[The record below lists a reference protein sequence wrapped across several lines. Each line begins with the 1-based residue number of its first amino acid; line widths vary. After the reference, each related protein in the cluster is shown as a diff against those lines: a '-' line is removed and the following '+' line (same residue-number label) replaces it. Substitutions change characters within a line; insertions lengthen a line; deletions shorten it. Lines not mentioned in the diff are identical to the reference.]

1 MCFQAERGVEKKM
14 KLIFASDSFKGSLT
28 SEKTAELLTK
38 AANEI
43 FGSCNTVSV
52 PVADGGEGTM
62 DAILK
67 NRAGEK
73 IFTYVHDPLMKPVR
87 ACYGN
92 LEKGTAIVEMAKAS
106 GLVLVPER
114 NRDPLNTTSYG
125 TGELVR
131 AVLDAGFK
139 DVTISIGG
147 SATNDGGMGFARALG
162 IRFLDKAGRE
172 LDGRGEDLE
181 KVRHI
186 DMTGLNKNAADTS
199 FTVMCDVKNPLC
211 GPNGATLTYGQQKG
225 GTPEILERLEAGMQ
239 NYREVLIHEFG
250 IDPDKSE
257 GTGAAGGLG
266 AALKI
271 FLKVEMK
278 SGIETVLDII
288 DFDMRLKEADL
299 VITGEGRC
307 DHQSSC
313 GKVVQGIGDRAKKQG
328 VPVIAL
334 VGGLGEGYEKL
345 YDHGI
350 ESFFTTVDTP
360 MELSTAIEQAERL
373 YYQAAIRMFR
383 TIKTGMLLK
392 M

>member
-1 MCFQAERGVEKKM
+1 M

-43 FGSCNTVSV
+43 FGPCNTVSV

-73 IFTYVHDPLMKPVR
+73 VFTYVHDPLMKPVR
-87 ACYGN
+87 ACYGS

-106 GLVLVPER
+106 GLVLIPER
-114 NRDPLNTTSYG
+114 DRNPLNTTSYG

-162 IRFLDKAGRE
+162 IRFLDKDGRE

-186 DMTGLNKNAADTS
+186 DMTGFNKNAADTS

-271 FLKVEMK
+271 FLKAEMK

-350 ESFFTTVDTP
+350 ESFFTTVDSP

>member
-1 MCFQAERGVEKKM
+1 M

-43 FGSCNTVSV
+43 FSSCSTLSV

-62 DAILK
+62 EAILK
-67 NRAGEK
+67 NCAGEK
-73 IFTYVHDPLMKPVR
+73 VFTYVHDPLMKPVR
-87 ACYGN
+87 ACYGS
-92 LEKGTAIVEMAKAS
+92 LEKRTAIVEMAKAS
-106 GLVLVPER
+106 GLVLVPEGDR
-114 NRDPLNTTSYG
+114 NPLNTTSYG

-131 AVLDAGFK
+131 AVLDAGFR

-162 IRFLDKAGRE
+162 IRFFDKEGRE
-172 LDGRGEDLE
+172 LEGRGEDLE

-186 DMTGLNKNAADTS
+186 DMTGLDKNAADTS

-211 GPNGATLTYGQQKG
+211 GARGATLTYGQQKG

-239 NYREVLIHEFG
+239 NYRDVLIHEFG

-271 FLKVEMK
+271 FLKAEMK

-288 DFDMRLKEADL
+288 DFDRMLKEADL

-307 DHQSSC
+307 DQQSSY

-334 VGGLGEGYEKL
+334 VGSLGEGYEKL
-345 YDHGI
+345 YVHGI
-350 ESFFTTVDTP
+350 ESFFTTVDSP
-360 MELSTAIEQAERL
+360 MELSVALEQAERL

-383 TIKTGMLLK
+383 TIKTGMQLGCI
-392 M
+392 